1 MSISKLRTFAI
12 AVIGSAAILGGSG
25 SASAR
30 DGTAQSLFADLQSS
44 GAGFTYVR
52 DGRYGGGM
60 RGHGVGRHRGF
71 GGRRFGHAGR
81 GYGRHR
87 GYGRGYGYRRG
98 GYGRGGAALGGLAAG
113 AIIGGALAAQAA
125 QGGNGSGPSRAEVA
139 SCSRRFKSYD
149 ASSGTYLGYDGQ
161 RHACP

>member
-12 AVIGSAAILGGSG
+12 TVIGSAAILGGSG

-30 DGTAQSLFADLQSS
+30 DGTAQSLLADLRSS
-44 GAGFTYVR
+44 GASFTYVR
-52 DGRYGGGM
+52 AGRHDGGM
-60 RGHGVGRHRGF
+60 RGHHAGRHRSF
-71 GGRRFGHAGR
+71 GGQRFGHTGR
-81 GYGRHR
+81 GYGRH
-87 GYGRGYGYRRG
+87 RGYGYRRG

-125 QGGNGSGPSRAEVA
+125 QGGVGDGPSRAEVA

>member
-30 DGTAQSLFADLQSS
+30 EGKAQSLFADLRSS
-44 GAGFTYVR
+44 GASFTYVR
-52 DGRYGGGM
+52 DGRHHRGM
-60 RGHGVGRHRGF
+60 RGHRAGRHRGI
-71 GGRRFGHAGR
+71 GGRRFGHDGR

-87 GYGRGYGYRRG
+87 GYGRGYGYRRR

-125 QGGNGSGPSRAEVA
+125 QGGAGGGPSRAEVA